1 MSYNTFEDEQ
11 FRKICSEKTLQSNS
25 KGFFLDFYNFVAE
38 EVGIEWI
45 KGEFGKL
52 KTDEERIEFVYKSK
66 QTEKYIENYLKNVQ
80 EVFRPKNVELSRK
93 LRLEAEKLSA
103 KQQDYDKALIFYS
116 QSVMRAPKTG
126 YAKHIDQGFS
136 LALSLWGRSQVL
148 LHLHQF
154 EHSLADIQEAR
165 KEKLPD
171 SYQAQA
177 FWNMG
182 ICYSK
187 LGDELRASV
196 SFDLAKKLLSK
207 DAEKLQKLVEDT
219 GKCSKSEESL
229 RPSNLTCEKPKI
241 EVSNPNLP
249 NVSIK
254 LSVKKSPGMGRYV
267 VANQDISTGETLI
280 IESPYA
286 ACLLPEMSGTH
297 CHHCFQRLKSPIGC
311 HECSN
316 VAFCGGQCR
325 DEAVSTYH
333 QYECK
338 YLDLLFGSGMSIL
351 GYISLR
357 IITQNGLKK
366 CLQIYEN
373 RANERLYKLCTNSDS
388 RSPEDFLQRTLMAAF
403 LLRCLQRSGFF
414 DTDDIHRVK
423 PTKVEVHITSML
435 LFNLQML
442 QFNAH
447 EIFETRNVFGSTKS
461 SSKNVCIGVGVY
473 ETASMFNHDCHLALS
488 RYFSG
493 RKIVLTSIRPLK
505 KGDLIPENYGPL
517 FTKKSLAERKRS
529 LLSRYWFDCH
539 CLACQQNWPLIHRG
553 LDHVSG
559 QVRCTTASC
568 LNLFSL
574 PIKNDKVEC
583 IKCGNTIN
591 LSERISMLKW
601 CEEQYS
607 VALELEEKSM
617 INQAID
623 LLCAIINTF
632 YKISAP
638 PHKEMQLAEEML
650 ARCLEKF
657 GNLWEDKQQKSLEI
671 TKSIKLPSSS

>member
-1 MSYNTFEDEQ
+1 MSYNTFKDEQ

-25 KGFFLDFYNFVAE
+25 KGFFLDFYNLVAE

-66 QTEKYIENYLKNVQ
+66 QTGKYIENYLKNVQ

-93 LRLEAEKLSA
+93 LRLDAEKLLN
-103 KQQDYDKALIFYS
+103 QQDYDKALIFYS

-126 YAKHIDQGFS
+126 YAKQIDQGVS

-154 EHSLADIQEAR
+154 ENSLADIQEAC
-165 KEKLPD
+165 KEKLPA
-171 SYQAQA
+171 SYKAQA

-182 ICYSK
+182 ICYTK
-187 LGDELRASV
+187 LGDEMRASV
-196 SFDLAKKLLSK
+196 SFDLGKKLLSNN
-207 DAEKLQKLVEDT
+207 AEKVQKLLEDKQKWNKT
-219 GKCSKSEESL
+219 EENP
-229 RPSNLTCEKPKI
+229 RASNLTCEKPKI
-241 EVSNPNLP
+241 EISNPNLP
-249 NVSIK
+249 NASVK
-254 LSVKKSPGMGRYV
+254 LSLKKSPGMGRYV
-267 VANQDISTGETLI
+267 VANQNISTGETLI
-280 IESPYA
+280 IEPPYA
-286 ACLLPEMSGTH
+286 ACLLPEMAGTH

-316 VAFCGGQCR
+316 VAFCCGKCR
-325 DEAVSTYH
+325 DEAMSTYH

-357 IITQNGLKK
+357 IITQKGLKK

-373 RANERLYKLCTNSDS
+373 RNNERLYKLCTNSDS

-414 DTDDIHRVK
+414 GTDDIHRVK
-423 PTKVEVHITSML
+423 PTQVEVYITSML

-447 EIFETRNVFGSTKS
+447 EIFETRYVFGSARS

-493 RKIVLTSIRPLK
+493 KNIVLTSIRPLK
-505 KGDLIPENYGPL
+505 KNDLIPENYGPL

-529 LLSRYWFDCH
+529 LLSRYWFDCC
-539 CLACQQNWPLIHRG
+539 CLACQQNWPLIDRG
-553 LDHVSG
+553 LQHVSG
-559 QVRCTTASC
+559 QVRCITVSC
-568 LNLFSL
+568 SNLFSL
-574 PIKNDKVEC
+574 PIKNNEAKC
-583 IKCGNTIN
+583 MKCGNTIN

-607 VALELEEKSM
+607 IARELEEKSM
-617 INQAID
+617 ISQAID
-623 LLCAIINTF
+623 LLCKTINTF

-638 PHKEMQLAEEML
+638 PHKEIQLAEEML
-650 ARCLEKF
+650 ARCFENF
-657 GNLWEDKQQKSLEI
+657 GNLREEKQQKSLEI